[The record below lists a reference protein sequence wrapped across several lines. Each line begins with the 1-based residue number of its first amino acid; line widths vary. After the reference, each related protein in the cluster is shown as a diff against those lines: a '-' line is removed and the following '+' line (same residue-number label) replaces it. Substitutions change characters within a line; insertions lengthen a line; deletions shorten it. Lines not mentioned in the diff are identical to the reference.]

1 MAAYRRVYDSR
12 HLQANCQEP
21 GHLRNPM
28 LGNRVWA
35 TFTCNCT
42 CVYDVAFFWYIA
54 FLDIPYLVPRVRCHR
69 MRPIS
74 TGGVAWS
81 VTCVDNHDREPCRN
95 GWTDRDAAW
104 SRVVS
109 SGLKEPCI
117 KCRCIL
123 ASPGEYGCT
132 IRAPKMWTV
141 RWPRQLITQYGQCY
155 MYEITKPE
163 SRNDEV
169 TGHSPPDICP
179 HANYHRGHLPPS
191 QA

>member
-1 MAAYRRVYDSR
+1 
-12 HLQANCQEP
+12 
-21 GHLRNPM
+21 M

-54 FLDIPYLVPRVRCHR
+54 FLDIPYVVPRVRCHR

-141 RWPRQLITQYGQCY
+141 RWPRQLIRGLLNTDNATCTRLLSQSHEMMKWPG
-155 MYEITKPE
+155 I
-163 SRNDEV
+163 
-169 TGHSPPDICP
+169 PP
-179 HANYHRGHLPPS
+179 GHLSPRKLPS
-191 QA
+191 WTSAS

>member
-1 MAAYRRVYDSR
+1 MKREITKKNTKRN
-12 HLQANCQEP
+12 LQ
-21 GHLRNPM
+21 
-28 LGNRVWA
+28 
-35 TFTCNCT
+35 
-42 CVYDVAFFWYIA
+42 
-54 FLDIPYLVPRVRCHR
+54 LDIPYVVPRVRCHR
-69 MRPIS
+69 MRRIS

-141 RWPRQLITQYGQCY
+141 HHRGRFGGVRWPRQLITQYGQCY

-169 TGHSPPDICP
+169 TGHSPRDICP
-179 HANYHRGHLPPS
+179 HANYHRGHLPRS